1 MYILCYDLV
10 GIDGSTRFPLPMG
23 SNSACSLHLSE
34 HISFLSGLLPKLLQL
49 LDLEVTLFA
58 YLAVLF
64 LNANI
69 NQYSLHVASLILI

>member
-10 GIDGSTRFPLPMG
+10 GTDGSTRFPLPMG

-34 HISFLSGLLPKLLQL
+34 HISGLLPKLLQL
-49 LDLEVTLFA
+49 LDLELTLSA

-69 NQYSLHVASLILI
+69 NQYCLHVASLILI

>member
-34 HISFLSGLLPKLLQL
+34 HISGLLPKLLQL
-49 LDLEVTLFA
+49 LDLELTLSA